1 MVLQIW
7 LECLIAAHDIQQ
19 PRPNTPSCSVA
30 SASTYSCS
38 IHITLVG
45 VLDSWWFHRV
55 SEYPH
60 HTIQASPSIPLY
72 HVWRKAKA
80 LTGGRKE
87 GTELFMLLAIIHPI
101 VS

>member
-45 VLDSWWFHRV
+45 GSKGCQSVRIPTSQITLYRPAPAFHCTMSDEKLRH
-55 SEYPH
+55 SLEG
-60 HTIQASPSIPLY
+60 
-72 HVWRKAKA
+72 AK
-80 LTGGRKE
+80 KE
-87 GTELFMLLAIIHPI
+87 LNY
-101 VS
+101 SCY